1 MGLIRKHIYIIIVP
15 EEEKEGGAEKVFE
28 EITAEKS
35 SNLVI
40 QEA

>member
-1 MGLIRKHIYIIIVP
+1 MRLIKHIYVIIVP
-15 EEEKEGGAEKVFE
+15 KTEEKEGGAEKVFE

-35 SNLVI
+35 SNLQI

>member
-1 MGLIRKHIYIIIVP
+1 MGLIRKHIYVIVP

-28 EITAEKS
+28 EITAEQS